1 MKWTSDML
9 AILEDEFAY
18 SNLEELASKL
28 KVTVKALR
36 RKAEELGLK
45 RATNNMIIDDYK
57 YCSMCKKE
65 HHISRFYKNKT
76 ASFGYEYF
84 CIDYYKKK
92 KLNKIKEETP
102 ITTPLLTS
110 KRGISTDIQQKV
122 TKRPTNPIVI
132 KNGVKGKV
140 CNKCKEW
147 KSLEDYQNDPKGIEG
162 KRARCRDCYREM
174 YKK

>member
-1 MKWTSDML
+1 ML
-9 AILEDEFAY
+9 AILKDEFAY
-18 SNLEELASKL
+18 SNLEDLASKL
-28 KVTVKALR
+28 GVTVKALR
-36 RKAEELGLK
+36 RKAEILGLK

-65 HHISRFYKNKT
+65 HHISKFYRNKT

-84 CIDYYKKK
+84 CVDYYKKK
-92 KLNKIKEETP
+92 KLNKINQETET
-102 ITTPLLTS
+102 TTPLLTS
-110 KRGISTDIQQKV
+110 KRGIPTDIGQKV
-122 TKRPTNPIVI
+122 TSRPKNPVVI
-132 KNGVKGKV
+132 KNGIRGKV

-147 KSLEDYQNDPKGIEG
+147 KPLSSYQNDPKGIAG

>member
-1 MKWTSDML
+1 ML

-18 SNLEELASKL
+18 SDLEELALKL
-28 KVTVKALR
+28 EVTVKALR
-36 RKAEELGLK
+36 RKAEVLGLK
-45 RATNNMIIDDYK
+45 RATNNMIIDNYK

-76 ASFGYEYF
+76 ASHRYEYF
-84 CIDYYKKK
+84 CIDYYDKK
-92 KLNKIKEETP
+92 KLNKIKKEP
-102 ITTPLLTS
+102 AITTPPLTS
-110 KRGISTDIQQKV
+110 KRGNTTDKGQKV
-122 TKRPTNPIVI
+122 TSRPKNPVVI
-132 KNGVKGKV
+132 RDGIKGKI

-147 KSLEDYQNDPKGIEG
+147 KPLDSYQNDPKGIES